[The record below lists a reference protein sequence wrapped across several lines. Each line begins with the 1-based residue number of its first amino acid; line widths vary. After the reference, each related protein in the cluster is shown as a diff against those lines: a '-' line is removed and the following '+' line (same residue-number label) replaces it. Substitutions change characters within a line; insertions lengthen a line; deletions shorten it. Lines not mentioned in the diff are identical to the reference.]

1 MNLQKYIIPLVVLI
15 LMGSSAC
22 RVGRNYERPSLP
34 VPAQYAGVPTGDT
47 LSIAGTSYKD
57 FFTDP
62 ILQQLIDTA
71 LKNNYD
77 LQTALTRIATSGEEV
92 KKAKAA
98 FAPTVSAQIGASTS
112 IYGKSTLN
120 GISDQAF
127 LGTDHLEDYNIQA
140 NLSWQADIWGKLRRS
155 KEAAVATYLQSY
167 EGARAVQTQLVADVA
182 QAYYNL
188 LMLDAQLRI
197 AHNNLAL
204 GDTILQMTKLQKD
217 AGDVTQLAVEQADIQ
232 KQASAI
238 LIPQLQQ
245 SISIQENALSI
256 LLGAVPGPIQRGT
269 VLLQQPIPDSL
280 AAGVPASLLSRRP
293 DVREAEMALVAA
305 NAKVGEAQAN
315 MYPGL
320 TLTAGGGLDAYKIAN
335 WFDIPGALFGLAG
348 ATLLQPVLEGRQL
361 KTQYEES
368 KIARDQA
375 VIAFRQTM
383 LNAVGE
389 VDNALVTNQKLRDQ
403 AKIADYRLSQLL
415 LAINHAQL
423 LYRSG
428 LANYLEVITAQGNL
442 LSAELDYAS
451 IRRQQ
456 LSAVVDLYR
465 SVGGGTK

>member
-1 MNLQKYIIPLVVLI
+1 MNLQKYIIPFLALI
-15 LMGSSAC
+15 LIGSSAC

-34 VPAQYAGVPTGDT
+34 VPAQYSGVPTGDT
-47 LSIAGTSYKD
+47 LSIAGTSWKD
-57 FFTDP
+57 FFSDP
-62 ILQQLIDTA
+62 VLQQLIDTA

-92 KKAKAA
+92 KRAKAA
-98 FAPTVSAQIGASTS
+98 FAPTASAQIGASTS
-112 IYGKSTLN
+112 IYGKSTVN
-120 GISDQAF
+120 GLSDEAF
-127 LGTDHLEDYNIQA
+127 LGTDHMEDYNIQA
-140 NLSWQADIWGKLRRS
+140 NVSWQADIWGKLRRS
-155 KEAAVATYLQSY
+155 KEAAVATYLQTY
-167 EGARAVQTQLVADVA
+167 EGARAVQTQLIADVA

-188 LMLDAQLRI
+188 LMLDAQLKI
-197 AHNNLAL
+197 AQNNLAL

-238 LIPQLQQ
+238 LIPQLEQ
-245 SISIQENALSI
+245 SITIQENALSI
-256 LLGAVPGPIQRGT
+256 LEGSVPGAIQRGA

-280 AAGVPASLLSRRP
+280 AAGVPASLVSRRP

-305 NAKVGEAQAN
+305 NAKVGVAQAN

-320 TLTAGGGLDAYKIAN
+320 TITAGGGLDAYKIGN
-335 WFDIPGALFGLAG
+335 WFNIPGALFGLAS
-348 ATLLQPVLEGRQL
+348 ATLVEPILEGRQL
-361 KTQYEES
+361 KTQYEEA
-368 KIARDQA
+368 KIAREQA
-375 VIAFRQTM
+375 VIAFRQSL

-389 VDNALVTNQKLRDQ
+389 VSNALVTHQKLKDQ

-428 LANYLEVITAQGNL
+428 MANYLEVITAQGNL
-442 LSAELDYAS
+442 LSAELDYAG

-456 LSAVVDLYR
+456 LSAVVELYR
-465 SVGGGTK
+465 SLGGGTK